1 MSAPFKRHYAT
12 ARSGSAG
19 ASGMRM
25 ALDCARSIYEAVD
38 RRMPEAAALAAWLG
52 QSAAA
57 FGLPD
62 TAIPDDEA
70 PRRSRR
76 RGVPAP
82 DWRKIGSALA
92 AAEAT
97 LPGNANTPADRWI
110 EAIAETLALDP
121 LEARILSLALHYKL
135 DQRVERLFD
144 ATSECRGGATRFHR
158 GAGLIALL
166 LQATPAE
173 IEMRLRGDAKLLA
186 SGLLRLD
193 QDGELHALERLVS
206 LIRQDAPPAADFY
219 DQLLGAIVADP
230 LPWESFAHLG
240 REAEVVAAVLRAA
253 LAGRESGINILLYGP
268 PGTGKTSFAATLAA
282 RTGARLR
289 PVAEADDFGGE
300 PARHER
306 LAGLRLAQR
315 LAAPGNTLL
324 LFDEAEDL
332 FVTRSG
338 AGFGEP
344 ATSSRVFI
352 HRLLERMA
360 VPVIWTANDIGAL
373 GPAVLR
379 RMTMCLELKIP
390 NLVTRTR
397 LWRRMGDTEGVVL
410 PEADAARLARL
421 VPAAPA
427 VASAALRATRL
438 AGGGRGDGAAD
449 RGRCRA
455 GGARRQPAGARAG
468 ARRRLRPGTGQRR
481 LRSRGVDGGPAA
493 PRGAPRRLLPAVRA
507 ARRGQ
512 KRLGAPS
519 CGADGPAGA
528 AQTRLGSARSV
539 RWRHRAEHRRRL
551 CGGAGHPCLP
561 GVRRG
566 GQPVVGAGLRGAR
579 LGDQPSQRNADLDG
593 AARAAFCLH
602 HQSGWPAGSRQSAPV
617 SGQAAFRLD
626 DQGAGAAGLPALFR
640 HGRASGPGRAAHADA
655 GGFFPGA
662 PPCGVDGQQAGPG
675 HAAAPARRRVRRPDR
690 RAAADG
696 LRCWHGRMIAMAAR
710 GWQHRAM
717 RYEPSQRLL
726 RLARHLAASRAG
738 LTLDEMAAELEVGRR
753 TAERLRD
760 SLAAMFPQM
769 ECWDDD
775 ERVRRW
781 RLPGSALVGVVEP
794 RPEAVAA
801 IEISARECAMRGEA
815 DRAALLREASTTLRA
830 VMRPDALR
838 RAEPDIAALM
848 EAEGIAMRP
857 GPRPMIA
864 AGVLPT
870 LRRAILGMQL
880 VVVRYAGRDAEKPAT
895 RILCPYGILYGGRGW
910 LVAHVDELPEMRL
923 WRLDRIVSIDLL
935 DRGFAAPRGLRSRGL
950 CGAVVR
956 GIPGGADRR
965 GAAVRAGGGG

>member
-25 ALDCARSIYEAVD
+25 ALDCARGIYEAVD
-38 RRMPEAAALAAWLG
+38 RRMPEATALAAWLG

-57 FGLPD
+57 FGLPE

-76 RGVPAP
+76 RGVPAL

-97 LPGNANTPADRWI
+97 LPGNANTSAYRWI
-110 EAIAETLALDP
+110 ETIAETLALDP

-144 ATSECRGGATRFHR
+144 ATSECRGDAARFHR

-173 IEMRLRGDAKLLA
+173 IEIRLRGDATLLA

-230 LPWESFAHLG
+230 LPWESFEHLG

-268 PGTGKTSFAATLAA
+268 PGTGKTSLAATLAA

-289 PVAEADDFGGE
+289 PVAEADDCGGE

-332 FVTRSG
+332 FVARSG

-390 NLVTRTR
+390 NLVTRAR

-438 AGGGRGDGAAD
+438 TGGGAET
-449 RGRCRA
+449 
-455 GGARRQPAGARAG
+455 ARLIVEGVARAVHG
-468 ARRRLRPGTGQRR
+468 GSLPAPEPEHDAAYDLELVNADCDLAALTADLLRPKAPLAVSFLLSGPPGAGKSAWVRHLAARMGLPVLHKRASDLLDPFVGGTEQNI
-481 LRSRGVDGGPAA
+481 AA
-493 PRGAPRRLLPAVRA
+493 AFAEARDTHAFLVFDEADSLLLERASAVRGWEISQVNEMLTWMEQHA
-507 ARRGQ
+507 LPFACTTNLAGRLDRASLRRFLV
-512 KRLGAPS
+512 KLRF
-519 CGADGPAGA
+519 DWMTK
-528 AQTRLGSARSV
+528 AQ
-539 RWRHRAEHRRRL
+539 
-551 CGGAGHPCLP
+551 
-561 GVRRG
+561 
-566 GQPVVGAGLRGAR
+566 AR
-579 LGDQPSQRNADLDG
+579 L
-593 AARAAFCLH
+593 AFH
-602 HQSGWPAGSRQSAPV
+602 R
-617 SGQAAFRLD
+617 
-626 DQGAGAAGLPALFR
+626 
-640 HGRASGPGRAAHADA
+640 
-655 GGFFPGA
+655 FFG
-662 PPCGVDGQQAGPG
+662 
-675 HAAAPARRRVRRPDR
+675 AAAPAGLDGLRTLTPADFSLVRR
-690 RAAADG
+690 RAALMG
-696 LRCWHGRMIAMAAR
+696 G
-710 GWQHRAM
+710 
-717 RYEPSQRLL
+717 EPDPATLL
-726 RLARHLAASRAG
+726 RLLAAECEGR
-738 LTLDEMAAELEVGRR
+738 TGRR
-753 TAERLRD
+753 Q
-760 SLAAMFPQM
+760 P
-769 ECWDDD
+769 
-775 ERVRRW
+775 
-781 RLPGSALVGVVEP
+781 VGF
-794 RPEAVAA
+794 VAWT
-801 IEISARECAMRGEA
+801 GE
-815 DRAALLREASTTLRA
+815 
-830 VMRPDALR
+830 
-838 RAEPDIAALM
+838 
-848 EAEGIAMRP
+848 
-857 GPRPMIA
+857 
-864 AGVLPT
+864 
-870 LRRAILGMQL
+870 
-880 VVVRYAGRDAEKPAT
+880 
-895 RILCPYGILYGGRGW
+895 
-910 LVAHVDELPEMRL
+910 
-923 WRLDRIVSIDLL
+923 
-935 DRGFAAPRGLRSRGL
+935 
-950 CGAVVR
+950 
-956 GIPGGADRR
+956 
-965 GAAVRAGGGG
+965 